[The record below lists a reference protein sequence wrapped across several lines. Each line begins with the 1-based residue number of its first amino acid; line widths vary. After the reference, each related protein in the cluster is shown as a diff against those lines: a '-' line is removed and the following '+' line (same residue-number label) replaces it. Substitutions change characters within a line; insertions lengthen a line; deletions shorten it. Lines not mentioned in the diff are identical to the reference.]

1 MSNRENYIG
10 KQLVDWSGRIA
21 ETRLRVSPD
30 QINAA
35 SFALT
40 DICNLLSEGKIVC
53 ETQEIKD
60 RLNYGEFPSVNSP
73 TFNVF
78 RLTLTD
84 NVYNDI
90 HEYVYIPCAKLT
102 VLTNNMEYIPVTS
115 SLFKTIA
122 FSIQPYYRSRAGNLC
137 TLNSIEYVVQKNTIF
152 PSQVGA
158 ATYAPQQIKD
168 ITITEN
174 GQTSVIPD
182 NKFILSK
189 VNITTNVPT
198 TTETMEKSVNIT
210 VNGTYDVLPDTGK
223 ALSKV
228 TANVNVPTT
237 TTVSVE
243 ESYTANG
250 EYTILPDAGQTFDSV
265 IVNVNVPP
273 PKISRFQIGNNIY
286 LMNELT
292 RVEANVME
300 NLSRE
305 AGSSTLIISFT
316 TLGNYQVEYSY
327 FSEGGSTISHSFTSH
342 WYYYHTTNGSNT
354 LGFLDASKSLIRLL
368 SDSEVFILSTDLLT
382 FDFVN

>member
-210 VNGTYDVLPDTGK
+210 ANGTYDVLPDTGK

-228 TANVNVPTT
+228 TA
-237 TTVSVE
+237 
-243 ESYTANG
+243 
-250 EYTILPDAGQTFDSV
+250 
-265 IVNVNVPP
+265 NVNVPP

-292 RVEANVME
+292 RVEANVIE